1 MTVVDHVAEEADG
14 IPDSRHA
21 LERAEQTAS
30 FGLTRLGSAQSLT
43 RSLVGVWGAFAPL
56 LVAGVLIVGC
66 TAAGAVSSGVTSGTP
81 SVIPTTQGSGPK
93 VVIET
98 GSVIDGFTLG
108 VPVKCSGPVGPV
120 PSDVIGCGNYPEL
133 AVAAL
138 DARDKGHT
146 AIVSMVTFT
155 DATQSGPIDVTGD
168 ASPSIPKS
176 AGSGGVVTVFVFT
189 LADGSIHAT
198 GVKCSES
205 GPCVGV
211 DRATGR

>member
-1 MTVVDHVAEEADG
+1 MTMVDHVADAEDV
-14 IPDSRHA
+14 PDSKHA
-21 LERAEQTAS
+21 LEPAEQTAS
-30 FGLTRLGSAQSLT
+30 FGLTRLGSAPSLK
-43 RSLVGVWGAFAPL
+43 RSLFGVWGAFAPL

-66 TAAGAVSSGVTSGTP
+66 TAAGAVSSGIASGTP
-81 SVIPTTQGSGPK
+81 SVIPTTQGSTAK

-108 VPVKCSGPVGPV
+108 ARSECSGFVGSV
-120 PSDVIGCGNYPEL
+120 PPDVIGCGSYPEL

-138 DARDKGHT
+138 DARDKGHA
-146 AIVSMVTFT
+146 AIVGTVMFT
-155 DATQSGPIDVTGD
+155 DATGPGAIDVTGD

-211 DRATGR
+211 DGATGQ

>member
-1 MTVVDHVAEEADG
+1 MKGFAL
-14 IPDSRHA
+14 DSWRCRPGGFARLA
-21 LERAEQTAS
+21 L
-30 FGLTRLGSAQSLT
+30 
-43 RSLVGVWGAFAPL
+43 VFAL
-56 LVAGVLIVGC
+56 ALAGC
-66 TAAGAVSSGVTSGTP
+66 STP
-81 SVIPTTQGSGPK
+81 SAIPTTQGSAPK
-93 VVIET
+93 VVIEA

-120 PSDVIGCGNYPEL
+120 PSDVVGCGSYPEL

-138 DARDKGHT
+138 DARDKGHS
-146 AIVSMVTFT
+146 AIVSTVTFT
-155 DATQSGPIDVTGD
+155 EATQSGPIDVTGD
-168 ASPSIPKS
+168 ASPSIPA

-211 DRATGR
+211 DMATSQ

>member
-1 MTVVDHVAEEADG
+1 MTMVDHVAEAEG
-14 IPDSRHA
+14 IPNSKHA
-21 LERAEQTAS
+21 LGPADKTAS
-30 FGLTRLGSAQSLT
+30 FGLTRLGSPQSLK
-43 RSLVGVWGAFAPL
+43 RSPFGVWGAFAPL
-56 LVAGVLIVGC
+56 LVAGVLTVGC
-66 TAAGAVSSGVTSGTP
+66 TAAGSISSGVASGTP
-81 SVIPTTQGSGPK
+81 SVIPTTQGSVAK

-108 VPVKCSGPVGPV
+108 ARAECSGFVGSVHP
-120 PSDVIGCGNYPEL
+120 DVIGCGSYPEL

-138 DARDKGHT
+138 DARDKGHA
-146 AIVSMVTFT
+146 AIVSTVMFT
-155 DATQSGPIDVTGD
+155 DATRPGAIDVTGD

-198 GVKCSES
+198 GVKCSEP

-211 DRATGR
+211 GRAASQ

>member
-1 MTVVDHVAEEADG
+1 ML
-14 IPDSRHA
+14 A
-21 LERAEQTAS
+21 LA
-30 FGLTRLGSAQSLT
+30 L
-43 RSLVGVWGAFAPL
+43 
-56 LVAGVLIVGC
+56 AGC
-66 TAAGAVSSGVTSGTP
+66 STP
-81 SVIPTTQGSGPK
+81 SAIPTTQASALK

-120 PSDVIGCGNYPEL
+120 PSDVIGCGSYPEL

-138 DARDKGHT
+138 DARDKSHS
-146 AIVSMVTFT
+146 AIVSTVTFT
-155 DATQSGPIDVTGD
+155 DATHSGPVDVTGD
-168 ASPSIPKS
+168 ASPSIPES

-211 DRATGR
+211 NGATSQ